1 MRVGLSHFVA
11 TLYDTNDIIN
21 VFGNYSFI
29 KKNASL
35 PRHLSNPMTVED
47 FVVYA
52 LQNGEWKDM
61 GEVTGYHVYKIA
73 IGMEYVYVCTNENG
87 IRYLLGVGEF

>member
-1 MRVGLSHFVA
+1 MRMSLSHFVA
-11 TLYDTNDIIN
+11 TLYDNSDTIN

-35 PRHLSNPMTVED
+35 PRHLSNPMTVGD

-52 LQNGEWKDM
+52 LQNGEWKSM
-61 GEVTGYHVYKIA
+61 GVVAGYSVQRIT
-73 IGMEYVYVCTNENG
+73 IGMEYIYVCSNDTSV
-87 IRYLLGVGEF
+87 RYLLGVGEF